1 MAAAAK
7 IRHNYSNFSNP
18 YPSMDPS
25 VKILVWPWKLD
36 LVSIANWFTKDNLE
50 DLSYFSSINTHF
62 LCEGPQKQMASACK
76 PTDWKH
82 NAPEAC
88 TYVAKK
94 LNFGCWLEKQ
104 KYDLHALQSK
114 FISTAPALSLHI
126 YLIQLLSFYSSAN
139 WLLLPAAKV
148 FYQKRGEN
156 TLSRNISCK
165 NWCSYF
171 FHALWQLPKML
182 RVQ

>member
-1 MAAAAK
+1 
-7 IRHNYSNFSNP
+7 
-18 YPSMDPS
+18 
-25 VKILVWPWKLD
+25 
-36 LVSIANWFTKDNLE
+36 
-50 DLSYFSSINTHF
+50 
-62 LCEGPQKQMASACK
+62 MASACK

-114 FISTAPALSLHI
+114 FISAAPASSLHI
-126 YLIQLLSFYSSAN
+126 YLIQLLSLYSSAN

-148 FYQKRGEN
+148 SYQKRGEN
-156 TLSRNISCK
+156 TLGRNISCK

-182 RVQ
+182 RVQQHGGMGEKKNPPQGNGAHCAAPAPSHTSPEWASPVSLQPNCSWAIKSNVGHGALQAIF